1 MPSPGPPPQSQSPAS
16 KKAAPASSSGDDDD
30 FTRLHITPLD
40 AGLVDIVIPASI
52 RPRARN
58 VSFHS
63 VATFPEKRYGYVDLP
78 RADAERLK
86 AKLNGS
92 VLKGTR
98 MRIESAHPEV
108 REEPSGEQATTKKE
122 KRKKAKS
129 KEEKSS
135 KKRKRGEDVDE
146 GVLLTDRKVK
156 RGWTEVPDYK
166 SKKDGKDRKKD
177 KATKGDK
184 DKMSKRIKSKYTDQD
199 ECLLKVR
206 LPSGA
211 MKNLPDDDEAARKRR
226 KKRGK
231 EREVIVHEFE
241 NTTRFPSFLKGT
253 AGENSRPEAA
263 EFVEGKGWVD
273 EDGNLLEPVASNS
286 RASKSSKS
294 AAKKAVKKAAVAAE
308 ESDGTSSSGTSSS
321 EEEEEEAEKDDSSPK
336 KESAPAE
343 TSDTSSEESDD
354 EDEVERS
361 VELSTPVSAAKTKRT
376 RPDSSS
382 SSKNLTI
389 KIPPPNTPSPSKTEV
404 HPLEALY
411 KRKKPEDGVAETPA
425 QAQPFT
431 FFGGDG
437 DEDEED
443 GGSGTNRNSN
453 PPMPMTPF
461 SRQDFEWRNTRS
473 AAPTPDTAH
482 PSRVQ
487 SMWSMQEEDEEDDE
501 DMDDAPIPEEDE
513 EQANEEDDD
522 GADDKEP
529 NETSDG
535 KQSSSDFQSWFWE
548 NRRDLNQSWM
558 KRRKAAAKEKR
569 HRENKARASKAV

>member
-1 MPSPGPPPQSQSPAS
+1 MPAPNPPSQSQSPAS
-16 KKAAPASSSGDDDD
+16 KKAALAASGDGDD
-30 FTRLHITPLD
+30 FTRLHITPFD
-40 AGLVDIVIPASI
+40 AGLVDIVIPVSI

-63 VATFPEKRYGYVDLP
+63 VATFPENRYGYVDLP

-92 VLKGTR
+92 VLKGTK
-98 MRIESAHPEV
+98 MRIETAHPEV
-108 REEPSGEQATTKKE
+108 REEPSGEQAAKE
-122 KRKKAKS
+122 KNNKKAKA

-135 KKRKRGEDVDE
+135 KKRKRGENVDE

-156 RGWTEVPDYK
+156 RGWTEIPDYK

-177 KATKGDK
+177 KGTKGDK
-184 DKMSKRIKSKYTDQD
+184 DKKLKRIKSKYTDQD

-206 LPSGA
+206 LPSGVT
-211 MKNLPDDDEAARKRR
+211 KNLPDDDEAARKKR
-226 KKRGK
+226 KKKGK

-241 NTTRFPSFLKGT
+241 NTIRFPSFLKGT
-253 AGENSRPEAA
+253 AGESSRPEAA

-273 EDGNLLEPVASNS
+273 EDGNIVEPVASSS
-286 RASKSSKS
+286 RPSRSSKS
-294 AAKKAVKKAAVAAE
+294 GAKKAAVAAE
-308 ESDGTSSSGTSSS
+308 ESDDTSSSGTSSS
-321 EEEEEEAEKDDSSPK
+321 EDEEEEAEKDEPAP

-343 TSDTSSEESDD
+343 TSDTSNDDSDD
-354 EDEVERS
+354 EDEAERS
-361 VELSTPVSAAKTKRT
+361 VELSTPVPAAKTKRT

-389 KIPPPNTPSPSKTEV
+389 KIPPPNTPSPSKQEV

-411 KRKKPEDGVAETPA
+411 KRKKPEDGVTETPA

-437 DEDEED
+437 EDEDEED

-461 SRQDFEWRNTRS
+461 TRQDFEWRNVRS

-487 SMWSMQEEDEEDDE
+487 SLWSMQEDDEEGDE
-501 DMDDAPIPEEDE
+501 DMDDAPISEEDE
-513 EQANEEDDD
+513 EQANEEDD
-522 GADDKEP
+522 GAVNKEP
-529 NETSDG
+529 NGTSDG

>member
-1 MPSPGPPPQSQSPAS
+1 MSAPGPTSQSQSPAS
-16 KKAAPASSSGDDDD
+16 KKAAPASSSGDGDD
-30 FTRLHITPLD
+30 FTRLHITPFD
-40 AGLVDIVIPASI
+40 AGLVDIVIPASV

-63 VATFPEKRYGYVDLP
+63 VATFPENRYGYVDLP

-92 VLKGTR
+92 VLKGTK
-98 MRIESAHPEV
+98 MRIENAHPEV
-108 REEPSGEQATTKKE
+108 REEPSGEQAKKE
-122 KRKKAKS
+122 KKQKKAKS

-156 RGWTEVPDYK
+156 RGWAEVPDYK

-177 KATKGDK
+177 KVSKGDK
-184 DKMSKRIKSKYTDQD
+184 DKKSKRIKSKYTDQD

-211 MKNLPDDDEAARKRR
+211 TKNLPDDDEAARKRR
-226 KKRGK
+226 KKKSK

-241 NTTRFPSFLKGT
+241 NTTRFPSFLKGM
-253 AGENSRPEAA
+253 AGESSRPEAA

-273 EDGNLLEPVASNS
+273 EDGNVVEPVASSS
-286 RASKSSKS
+286 RPSKSSKR
-294 AAKKAVKKAAVAAE
+294 AAKKAAAAAE
-308 ESDGTSSSGTSSS
+308 ESDDTSSSGTSSS
-321 EEEEEEAEKDDSSPK
+321 EDEEEEAEKDEPLPK
-336 KESAPAE
+336 KASAPAE

-361 VELSTPVSAAKTKRT
+361 VELSTPVSAAKSKRT

-389 KIPPPNTPSPSKTEV
+389 KIPPPNTPSPSKKEV
-404 HPLEALY
+404 HPLEVLY
-411 KRKKPEDGVAETPA
+411 KRKKPEEGVAETPA

-437 DEDEED
+437 EDEDEED

-461 SRQDFEWRNTRS
+461 TRQDFQWRNVRS

-487 SMWSMQEEDEEDDE
+487 SLWSMQEDEEEDDE

-513 EQANEEDDD
+513 EQANED
-522 GADDKEP
+522 GDEADDTEP
-529 NETSDG
+529 NGTSDG
-535 KQSSSDFQSWFWE
+535 KPSSSDFQSWFWE